1 MRVSL
6 GAASPV
12 RRRVLAAIALLAL
25 TISGQEA
32 VLRDVLLR
40 ERNALK
46 DVAFGDLTVEGDMR
60 AVAAFF
66 EYFDPPSDTPASI
79 VVR

>member
-1 MRVSL
+1 
-6 GAASPV
+6 
-12 RRRVLAAIALLAL
+12 
-25 TISGQEA
+25 
-32 VLRDVLLR
+32 
-40 ERNALK
+40 
-46 DVAFGDLTVEGDMR
+46 MR